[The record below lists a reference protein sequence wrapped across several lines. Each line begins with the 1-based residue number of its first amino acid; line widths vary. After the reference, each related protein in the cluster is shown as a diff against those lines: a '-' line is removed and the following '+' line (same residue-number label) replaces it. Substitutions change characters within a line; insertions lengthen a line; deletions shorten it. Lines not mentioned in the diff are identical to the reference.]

1 LRFLS
6 EKNFISRSIVD
17 VSTALEIPINGDKP
31 ITKIE
36 LSEELNSIINL
47 GNTISAKYNSNQ

>member
-1 LRFLS
+1 M
-6 EKNFISRSIVD
+6 D